1 VVFACHTDEA
11 LGLLA
16 DATSHEAGNLAAIR
30 YQRNDAILHRDPRF
44 MPRRERCW
52 ASWNYKSDGKGNEP
66 SVSVT
71 YWMNRLQGIDRSY
84 PLFVTLNPQ
93 MEVAASDIF
102 DRHVFHHPVFDAGAI
117 KAQSEIAAMQGQNNT
132 WFCGAWMR
140 HGFHED
146 GLHSALKVVSRLDC
160 SPSWAVLD

>member
-1 VVFACHTDEA
+1 
-11 LGLLA
+11 
-16 DATSHEAGNLAAIR
+16 
-30 YQRNDAILHRDPRF
+30 

-93 MEVAASDIF
+93 SEVAASDIF

-117 KAQSEIAAMQGQNNT
+117 RAQSVIAGMQGQNNT